1 MTAGARYVYLR
12 RLDDDGRWEASPFCC
27 ITCVNNLAHRS
38 LLVPVAVVY

>member
-12 RLDDDGRWEASPFCC
+12 LPDDDGSREASPFCC
-27 ITCVNNLAHRS
+27 ITVNNIAHRS